1 MRAPRRV
8 EPEWLDHLPADDPRA
23 QRSRRELAR
32 VNALMANAGILA
44 RAVHSAFG
52 GAPVSLVEIGA
63 GDGRFAL
70 RLARAMGVPP
80 AGATLTLVDRQAI
93 VDAEAEGAL
102 SDLGWR
108 VNVVQ
113 DDVFEWLEG
122 AGDCDAIVANLFLHH
137 FQPGELGRML
147 HLAAKRVR
155 AFVACEPRRSALAA
169 AGSHLLG
176 LVGCGEVTRHDAVVS
191 VRAGFDGREI
201 SALWPNADAW
211 VVSEGARGLFS
222 HLFSARRK

>member
-1 MRAPRRV
+1 MSTPRRV
-8 EPEWLDHLPADDPRA
+8 EPEWLDVLPADDPRA
-23 QRSRRELAR
+23 QRSRRELVR

-44 RAVHSAFG
+44 RALHSAFG
-52 GAPVSLVEIGA
+52 GAPASLAEIGA

-70 RLARAMGVPP
+70 RLARALGTPP
-80 AGATLTLVDRQAI
+80 AGATFTLVDRQVT
-93 VDAEAEGAL
+93 VDPEAARGLA
-102 SDLGWR
+102 DLGWR
-108 VNVVQ
+108 VNAVQ
-113 DDVFEWLEG
+113 DDVFAWLES
-122 AGDCDAIVANLFLHH
+122 ADDCDAIVANLFLHH
-137 FQPGELGRML
+137 FQPGELDRML

-155 AFVACEPRRSALAA
+155 AFAACEPRRSALAA

-201 SALWPNADAW
+201 SALWPDAGTW
-211 VVSEGARGLFS
+211 VLDEGARGLFS